1 MAHNVSVC
9 VLCVC
14 TEIMHVKGESVRG
27 SLRGPRLPPSLR
39 WPSMTPSYHAFSPV
53 QNTVTLVPSSNVSTL
68 SLATCFFAGV
78 LLRSRRAGMAHP
90 FETDRC
96 RGYFQRRCSFAS
108 RWCVLRPGGWR
119 MCMCRVLPRE
129 LRRCRLRSGSDQ
141 GSSLSPPAA
150 PSRFYQPVS
159 WRTRPDFEGKPS
171 LEVEPSE
178 FVPFSSSLSS
188 SDPSESLTISS
199 PHSRAAKAELPQS
212 RGLHPHRYRV
222 RIEFG

>member
-90 FETDRC
+90 FMARLRQTTAARVIFSGDAR
-96 RGYFQRRCSFAS
+96 FAS
-108 RWCVLRPGGWR
+108 RWFVWRLAHVHVPRAPAGAAPLPVAERIRPG
-119 MCMCRVLPRE
+119 VVVIP
-129 LRRCRLRSGSDQ
+129 
-141 GSSLSPPAA
+141 
-150 PSRFYQPVS
+150 
-159 WRTRPDFEGKPS
+159 
-171 LEVEPSE
+171 
-178 FVPFSSSLSS
+178 SSSPLSLLS
-188 SDPSESLTISS
+188 TCLLADPPGL
-199 PHSRAAKAELPQS
+199 
-212 RGLHPHRYRV
+212 RGEAV
-222 RIEFG
+222 VGG